1 MDMAYLI
8 AFLMALAF
16 FALVWK
22 FAGKVLDWLIDVVIF
37 RKR

>member
-1 MDMAYLI
+1 MGMAYLI
-8 AFLMALAF
+8 VFLMALAF

-22 FAGKVLDWLIDVVIF
+22 FAGKVLDWLIDIVIY